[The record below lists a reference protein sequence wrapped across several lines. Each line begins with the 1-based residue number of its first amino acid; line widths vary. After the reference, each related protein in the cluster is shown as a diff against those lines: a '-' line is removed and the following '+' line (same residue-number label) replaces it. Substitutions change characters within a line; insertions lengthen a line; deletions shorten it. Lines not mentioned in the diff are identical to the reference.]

1 MGKEDLRQKLSNAG
15 NNAAR
20 ERLFQQGLGIN
31 IPDTSSETPASSK
44 ASNFAKN
51 YDDKPQFT
59 RKTYYLTPE
68 IVEAIRIL
76 GYKNRQDIS
85 ELVRE
90 LLEKAIPEEIMEEA
104 IENIKKLL

>member
-15 NNAAR
+15 NNATR
-20 ERLFQQGLGIN
+20 ERLFQQGLGIS
-31 IPDTSSETPASSK
+31 IPEGEPETPSSSK

-51 YDDKPQFT
+51 YDDKPAFT

-90 LLEKAIPEEIMEEA
+90 LLEIAIPEEIMKEA
-104 IENIKKLL
+104 IDNLKRL